1 MYNIDINLLKDR
13 PEYQSATVKSGGSE
27 SKARVT
33 NYSKTPIFVG
43 LGVGLLALLATGG
56 GWLYLDNQGKELQ
69 AKQTELDKQLGA
81 AKTQEAKLAEV
92 TGKITQSEQES
103 KSLAN
108 VFNMVR
114 PWSAIL
120 REFQESVPKGM
131 QIRTIAQ
138 IAVTPPPASPS
149 ATPTSKVL
157 GAAAPPSVDSSGKV
171 TKPGASPSAS
181 ASPQASASTPAPSGA
196 QASATPSASPGP
208 VAFDAPVTRI
218 QIDGVAQSFN
228 EVNSFILTLKQSPFF
243 NPDDTQLIDS
253 SLVEQSVQ
261 VTAGSQASPGTP
273 ATSTTKSI
281 VTKSV
286 KYTIQTS
293 LKQVPAAELLRE
305 LESKGAI
312 GLVTRLKSLQQQQ
325 VIKP

>member
-13 PEYQSATVKSGGSE
+13 PEYQSVAVKSGGSE

-43 LGVGLLALLATGG
+43 LGVGVLALIATGG

-69 AKQTELDKQLGA
+69 AKQAELDKQLGA

-92 TGKITQSEQES
+92 NSKITQSEQES

-149 ATPTSKVL
+149 ASPAAKPL
-157 GAAAPPSVDSSGKV
+157 AAAPPSVDSSGKV
-171 TKPGASPSAS
+171 TKPGASPSSS
-181 ASPQASASTPAPSGA
+181 ASPSASASTPAPSGA
-196 QASATPSASPGP
+196 QASATPSASPGSI
-208 VAFDAPVTRI
+208 AFDAPVTRI
-218 QIDGVAQSFN
+218 QLDGVAQSFN

-243 NPDDTQLIDS
+243 NADDTQLIDS

-261 VTAGSQASPGTP
+261 TTATQASPGATP
-273 ATSTTKSI
+273 TSTTKSI

-286 KYTIQTS
+286 KYTVQTS
-293 LKQVPAAELLRE
+293 LKQVPATELLRE
-305 LESKGAI
+305 LDSKGAI

>member
-13 PEYQSATVKSGGSE
+13 PEYQSATAKSGGSE
-27 SKARVT
+27 SRARVT

-43 LGVGLLALLATGG
+43 LGVGLLALIATGG

-69 AKQTELDKQLGA
+69 AKQAELDKKLGA
-81 AKTQEAKLAEV
+81 AKIQEAKLAEV

-103 KSLAN
+103 QSLAN

-120 REFQESVPKGM
+120 REFQESVPQGM

-138 IAVTPPPASPS
+138 IAVTPPPVSPS
-149 ATPTSKVL
+149 ATPTAKVI

-181 ASPQASASTPAPSGA
+181 ASPQASGSTPAPS
-196 QASATPSASPGP
+196 ASPSP

-218 QIDGVAQSFN
+218 QLDGVAQSFN

-243 NPDDTQLIDS
+243 NPNDTQLIDS

-261 VTAGSQASPGTP
+261 VTAGSQSSPGAP
-273 ATSTTKSI
+273 ATSTTKSV

-305 LESKGAI
+305 LESKGAL

>member
-13 PEYQSATVKSGGSE
+13 PEYQATAVKSGSSE
-27 SKARVT
+27 SKNRVT
-33 NYSKTPIFVG
+33 NYSKTPIFIG
-43 LGVGLLALLATGG
+43 LGVGLLAMIATGG

-69 AKQTELDKQLGA
+69 AKQDALDKQLGA
-81 AKTQEAKLAEV
+81 VKVQEAKFNEV
-92 TGKITQSEQES
+92 TGKITQAEQES

-120 REFQESVPKGM
+120 REFQENVPQGM

-138 IAVTPPPASPS
+138 IAVTPPSPAASPT
-149 ATPTSKVL
+149 ATPISKLAV
-157 GAAAPPSVDSSGKV
+157 PPSVDSSGKV

-181 ASPQASASTPAPSGA
+181 ASTPAPSGA
-196 QASATPSASPGP
+196 QASASPAATASPGP
-208 VAFDAPVTRI
+208 AVFDAPVTRI

-228 EVNSFILTLKQSPFF
+228 EVNGFILTLKKSPFF
-243 NPDDTQLIDS
+243 NPDETQLIDS

-261 VTAGSQASPGTP
+261 VTAGNQNTQSVT
-273 ATSTTKSI
+273 
-281 VTKSV
+281 TKSV

-305 LESKGAI
+305 LERKGAV

>member
-43 LGVGLLALLATGG
+43 LGVGLLALIATGG

-69 AKQTELDKQLGA
+69 AKQAELDKKLGA

-92 TGKITQSEQES
+92 NGKITQSEQES
-103 KSLAN
+103 QSLAN

-120 REFQESVPKGM
+120 REFQESVPQGM

-171 TKPGASPSAS
+171 TKPGTSPSASASPSTS
-181 ASPQASASTPAPSGA
+181 ASPQASASTPAS
-196 QASATPSASPGP
+196 SASPGP

-218 QIDGVAQSFN
+218 QLDGVAQSFN

-243 NPDDTQLIDS
+243 NPNDTQLIDS

-261 VTAGSQASPGTP
+261 VTAGNQSSPGAP
-273 ATSTTKSI
+273 ATSTTKSV

-305 LESKGAI
+305 LESKGAL